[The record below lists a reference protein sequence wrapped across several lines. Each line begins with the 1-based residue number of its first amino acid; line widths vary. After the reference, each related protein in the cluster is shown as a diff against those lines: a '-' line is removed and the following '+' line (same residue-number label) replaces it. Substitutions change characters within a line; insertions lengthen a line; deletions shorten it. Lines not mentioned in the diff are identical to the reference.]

1 VTTPADDREVL
12 RAAALGGE
20 PGWHP
25 LPPARDDEGR
35 WWRAVAL
42 GGQGRYAGAAA
53 ELERLASPTTTA
65 WLRSLALSTRGSHL
79 RQLGGHLPARRLD
92 GCALALAGG
101 VPGRA
106 GATARSD
113 ALVGLAADALGPGR
127 VALAR
132 RLLALAAHGLAGAD
146 ERCAVRWHW
155 VAAETALC
163 DDERDEAAAHAGT
176 ALRLAASTGSVRHE
190 LKSSLVV
197 AAATGSGEVADRV
210 RTAAAQHDLLPL
222 RWAATM
228 LLLAIEGPRSGSP
241 AEGELRHEN
250 TASHA
255 MLTVRGGALPGAP
268 TSRDLVRSWSTTA
281 ATGPAPVTRVR
292 GGSPDRGQGGVKVVR

>member
-1 VTTPADDREVL
+1 VTTPARDREVL

-25 LPPARDDEGR
+25 LPPAHDDEGR

-42 GGQGRYAGAAA
+42 GGQGRYAAAAA
-53 ELERLASPTTTA
+53 ELERLGAPTTA
-65 WLRSLALSTRGSHL
+65 VGLRSLALSTRGSHL
-79 RQLGGHLPARRLD
+79 RQLGGHLLARRFD
-92 GCALALAGG
+92 GRALALAGG

-127 VALAR
+127 VTLAR
-132 RLLALAAHGLAGAD
+132 RLLAQAAQGLAGAD

-163 DDERDEAAAHAGT
+163 GDERDEAAAHAGT

-190 LKSSLVV
+190 LKSVLVV
-197 AAATGSGEVADRV
+197 AAATGSGEAAHRV

-228 LLLAIEGPRSGSP
+228 LLLALDGPRSGSP
-241 AEGELRHEN
+241 AEGGLRHEN
-250 TASHA
+250 TVSHA
-255 MLTVRGGALPGAP
+255 ILTLRGGGLPGAP
-268 TSRDLVRSWSTTA
+268 TPRDLVRSWSTTA
-281 ATGPAPVTRVR
+281 PTGRVPPPRVR
-292 GGSPDRGQGGVKVVR
+292 AGSPDRGQGGVKVVR